1 MIIGLLKEPA
11 FETRSSLL
19 PEHIAPLI
27 KLNVDVIIESGAGEK
42 AFATDDKFKEAGAT
56 VVSRQEVLQ
65 KADLLL
71 AINPIADAEVAAIQS
86 KVVIGFFQSLS
97 NYNLI
102 HALSK
107 NRAVMSNKCYRA
119 SILWCIQI
127 KTS

>member
-19 PEHIAPLI
+19 PEHIAPLK

-42 AFATDDKFKEAGAT
+42 AFTTDDKFKEAGAS
-56 VVSRQEVLQ
+56 VASRQEVLQ

-97 NYNLI
+97 
-102 HALSK
+102 
-107 NRAVMSNKCYRA
+107 
-119 SILWCIQI
+119 
-127 KTS
+127 